1 MIEINE
7 YQRMALDELIDEYS
21 LNPALFK
28 TGAVHRLLC
37 SLQDSRSAG
46 KELAALLGY
55 QDFEWVD
62 FDRCASFCEKYQLS
76 PSAYWFLDK
85 KPQQPETL
93 SDFLAMLTVPEIKK
107 LAKEKGISGLSARKA
122 EIIEKVCAVADLPD
136 FKQEVNEVLKQREEQ
151 YREDLVVAKCEA
163 LAQDIY
169 NRASSIEQIERD
181 KERNLAWRYSI
192 YCQHESEKEMAYLMM
207 GGYHLAEDGDGG
219 LKRLPPFFPGD
230 TSWVS
235 KDLDREKRREIIAE
249 RIKSMNEQPAKVA
262 KPIKPAKEVIKPEK
276 RTPIYVYV
284 KWFVGVLLALI
295 VLGILKNATAASL
308 IRMAFFIMFT
318 LAAFFIFKIF
328 RNRMK

>member
-1 MIEINE
+1 MSEINE
-7 YQRMALDELIDEYS
+7 YQRMALDELVDEYS

-46 KELAALLGY
+46 KELAVLLGY

-107 LAKEKGISGLSARKA
+107 LAKEKGVSGLPDRKA
-122 EIIEKVCAVADLPD
+122 EIIEKVCSVADLPD

-151 YREDLVVAKCEA
+151 YIEKRFLAKCDA
-163 LAQDIY
+163 LLSDVY
-169 NRASSIEQIERD
+169 SRANSIKQTDRD
-181 KERNLAWRYSI
+181 SATNLAWKYRI
-192 YCQHESEKEMAYLMM
+192 CEQGEDEREIAYLMM
-207 GGYHLAEDGDGG
+207 GGYNLAEDGSGG
-219 LKRLPPFFPGD
+219 LTMLPPFFPGD
-230 TSWVS
+230 TAWISPE
-235 KDLDREKRREIIAE
+235 LNREKQRQAIP
-249 RIKSMNEQPAKVA
+249 KPN
-262 KPIKPAKEVIKPEK
+262 PIKPAKEAIKPEK

-284 KWFVGVLLALI
+284 KWFVGVILALI
-295 VLGILKNATAASL
+295 VFGVLKNATAASL
-308 IRMAFFIMFT
+308 IRMAFFIMFA
-318 LAAFFIFKIF
+318 LAAFFIFRIF
-328 RNRMK
+328 RNRG